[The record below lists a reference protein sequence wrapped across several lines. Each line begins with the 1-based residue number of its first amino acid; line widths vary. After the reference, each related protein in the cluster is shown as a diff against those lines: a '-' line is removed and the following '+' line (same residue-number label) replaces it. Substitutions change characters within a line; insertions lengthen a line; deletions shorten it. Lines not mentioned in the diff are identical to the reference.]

1 MKTTMKK
8 IISILLSFVTIMSI
22 SSVTAFATEY
32 NRWTQAKYLTKD
44 ELFDSTWKSILSSS
58 GTYEEKLT
66 GNTLR
71 LSYTYQEL
79 KKFVND
85 FKVPE
90 DRDFEVQDMPG
101 AFKDYMKEKFENVI
115 IEPYSKKVVQYL
127 KENPNADLTWTYET
141 HGSDGYMEYICYDK
155 SMQVDSYTSK
165 DTKDYMQY
173 SNNDISNLLLW
184 TYDKNSDKYICKN
197 ENGKVVNSVIKYHIE
212 GETSSSE
219 TTASTSSNSLTSSSQ
234 TSSMTDN
241 KPDTASY
248 SATTGSPKMESAL
261 TASGDDTPTTT
272 ESVGPDTQ
280 EVVFADDSSNPSTT
294 QIILIV
300 IGVLIIAG
308 IIVIIIMLNK
318 KKKEE

>member
-8 IISILLSFVTIMSI
+8 IVSVLLSFVTVMSV
-22 SSVTAFATEY
+22 SSVTAFATDSREQIEY
-32 NRWTQAKYLTKD
+32 VNDEERYDFIWEEYLHEQSSELVLSIVRNELKDYISQIGKKYKYNVYCELDYTIGDASHDFNNQLNEKYGVITPYNEKIYQFLKKHPNATLEWTSD
-44 ELFDSTWKSILSSS
+44 SS
-58 GTYEEKLT
+58 GKEICYFEDKMIDE
-66 GNTLR
+66 
-71 LSYTYQEL
+71 Y
-79 KKFVND
+79 FVNELD
-85 FKVPE
+85 DV
-90 DRDFEVQDMPG
+90 
-101 AFKDYMKEKFENVI
+101 
-115 IEPYSKKVVQYL
+115 
-127 KENPNADLTWTYET
+127 
-141 HGSDGYMEYICYDK
+141 
-155 SMQVDSYTSK
+155 
-165 DTKDYMQY
+165 YMQY
-173 SNNDISNLLLW
+173 EDGNASNILLW

-197 ENGKVVNSVIKYHIE
+197 QNGKVVNSVAKYHLKNE
-212 GETSSSE
+212 SSSSE
-219 TTASTSSNSLTSSSQ
+219 TASNASNSLTSSSQ

-248 SATTGSPKMESAL
+248 TDSPKMESAL
-261 TASGDDTPTTT
+261 TSSIDDTPTTT

>member
-8 IISILLSFVTIMSI
+8 IVSILLFFVTVMSI
-22 SSVTAFATEY
+22 SSVTAFATETKF
-32 NRWTQAKYLTKD
+32 NRYEQIRYLND
-44 ELFDSTWKSILSSS
+44 EERYDFIWKSFTYGQSNELAECEKNDDLLTLSIAR
-58 GTYEEKLT
+58 E
-66 GNTLR
+66 
-71 LSYTYQEL
+71 EL
-79 KKFVND
+79 KNFVSQLGDKYNEIDYQVTDASAD
-85 FKVPE
+85 FSRYLHNKYGNIV
-90 DRDFEVQDMPG
+90 
-101 AFKDYMKEKFENVI
+101 
-115 IEPYSKKVVQYL
+115 PYSEEVVQYL
-127 KENPNADLTWTYET
+127 KSHTNANLQWSFDNDKKEYSVSDNPSWGCYVALT
-141 HGSDGYMEYICYDK
+141 GK
-155 SMQVDSYTSK
+155 
-165 DTKDYMQY
+165 YMQY
-173 SNNDISNLLLW
+173 SDDNVSDILFW
-184 TYDKNSDKYICKN
+184 AYDEATNKYICKN
-197 ENGKVVNSVIKYHIE
+197 ENGKVVNSVTKYHLKN
-212 GETSSSE
+212 ETSSSE
-219 TTASTSSNSLTSSSQ
+219 TASTSSNSSTNSSQ